1 MSQPPPL
8 PAHGQAPPFGDAA
21 GSPSQ
26 AVAEVSTPRHKRR
39 WPLIVTLV
47 VVVALLVAAWF
58 AAEFLARE
66 VVTATIRTQMSEQLA
81 LPDDHKIGVELEGS
95 VLTQLIV
102 GELKEVRIVS
112 NDVPLGSV
120 VGDLALVARGVPVRD
135 QSEAMDAAAATLAFD
150 QANLQQLVASA
161 PGVPKGTVVLREP
174 EVLLS
179 TSIPVLGF
187 PLELGVGLVPSAGEG
202 EQLGELMLTP
212 NSVSIA
218 GASLTA
224 EQVREQ
230 FGAAAGTVLKP
241 IGVCIAQWLPVGA
254 TVKEVAVR
262 GASPVGLLI
271 VGIDIDGRILAD
283 PALQAFGAC

>member
-1 MSQPPPL
+1 MSQPTPP
-8 PAHGQAPPFGDAA
+8 PAHGRAAPFGVPA
-21 GSPSQ
+21 GVPAQ
-26 AVAEVSTPRHKRR
+26 PVAGASTPRRRRR
-39 WPLIVTLV
+39 WPLIVSLV
-47 VVVALLVAAWF
+47 VVAALLAAAWF
-58 AAEFLARE
+58 AAEYLARE
-66 VVTATIRTQMSEQLA
+66 AVTATIRTQLSEQLA
-81 LPDDHKIGVELEGS
+81 LPADHEIKVELEGS

-102 GELKEVRIVS
+102 GELKEVRIAS
-112 NDVPLGSV
+112 NDVPLGAV
-120 VGDLALVARGVPVRD
+120 VGDLVLVARGVPVRD
-135 QSEAMDAAAATLAFD
+135 RSEPMDDAAATLAFD

-161 PGVPKGTVVLREP
+161 PGVPKGTVALREP

-212 NSVSIA
+212 NSVSMG
-218 GASLTA
+218 GATLTA

-254 TVKEVAVR
+254 TVKQVAVR
-262 GASPVGLLI
+262 GTSPVGLLV
-271 VGIDIDGRILAD
+271 VGIEIDGRILAD
-283 PALQAFGAC
+283 PALQTFGTC